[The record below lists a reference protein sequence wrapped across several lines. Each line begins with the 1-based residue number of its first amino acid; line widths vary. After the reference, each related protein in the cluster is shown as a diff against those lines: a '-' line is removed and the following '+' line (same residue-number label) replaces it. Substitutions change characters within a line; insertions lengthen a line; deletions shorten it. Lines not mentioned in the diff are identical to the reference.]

1 MPMPIW
7 DKNKGNILSARGM
20 LVRATEE
27 VPRVQNDLRSRLAD
41 AFERFETNR
50 FQVAESRD
58 QILPD
63 AVRTYRST
71 YERHTQE
78 QEVVGFADVVVAQQ
92 NMLNAVVTYISAL
105 NGQWTAFV
113 DIAALL
119 QVESLKELSLK
130 LRDEPE
136 GPPAVENQ
144 DVDAGVSSMM
154 AQLLVPPKA
163 TTAVSARERVSASG
177 QARPKKVQQVELAVP
192 DKDSA
197 PDEPAATPA
206 EELEELLKSSD
217 SE

>member
-1 MPMPIW
+1 MPVPIF
-7 DKNKGNILSARGM
+7 DRNKGNILTARGF

-50 FQVAESRD
+50 FQVGASRD

-63 AVRTYRST
+63 AVRTYRGT
-71 YERHTQE
+71 YERHNQAPE
-78 QEVVGFADVVVAQQ
+78 DVGFADVVVAQQ
-92 NMLNAVVTYISAL
+92 NMLLAVGTYISAL
-105 NGQWTAFV
+105 NGQWAAFV

-130 LRDEPE
+130 LRDEPQ

-154 AQLLVPPKA
+154 AHLLVPPKA
-163 TTAVSARERVSASG
+163 VSQASAHEPISAFK
-177 QARPKKVQQVELAVP
+177 QARPKKVDQADLAVP
-192 DKDSA
+192 NEVSTTED
-197 PDEPAATPA
+197 PAATSA
-206 EELEELLKSSD
+206 DDLEELLKSSE